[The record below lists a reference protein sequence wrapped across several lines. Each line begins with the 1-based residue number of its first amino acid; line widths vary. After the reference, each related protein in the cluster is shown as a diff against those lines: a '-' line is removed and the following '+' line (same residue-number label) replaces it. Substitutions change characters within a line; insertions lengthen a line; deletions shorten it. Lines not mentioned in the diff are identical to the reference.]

1 MNSKLTIQEKL
12 QDLRKSRHLT
22 LKQLEEQVGI
32 SSSTLGEYE
41 NNDYKDISSHSL
53 EVLCRYY
60 EVSAD
65 YLLGISENNVEANTP
80 FEELH
85 LTDDAIAVLKS
96 GKINTRLL
104 SEIISHP
111 SFRKMMI
118 DSEIY
123 VDRIVSGKLHDLNVM
138 LEALRQ
144 TKLLE
149 ENVDPEDI
157 VMQTLKVAQ
166 ISDDDF
172 FGSAIS
178 KDLMEILS
186 SIREAHVTDPTTA
199 DTTGADMVREA
210 LDLADNFKGSHE
222 EKMVAAYLKNLQID
236 YNTLTNEEF
245 VTQINIL
252 RKSKYFKSPFNMRGK
267 GRRGKYF

>member
-186 SIREAHVTDPTTA
+186 SIREAHEMCIRDRAVSCFPVFSELPE
-199 DTTGADMVREA
+199 MFLHLSV
-210 LDLADNFKGSHE
+210 LAVHFQRVP
-222 EKMVAAYLKNLQID
+222 MYL
-236 YNTLTNEEF
+236 
-245 VTQINIL
+245 
-252 RKSKYFKSPFNMRGK
+252 
-267 GRRGKYF
+267 

>member
-118 DSEIY
+118 DSEI
-123 VDRIVSGKLHDLNVM
+123 
-138 LEALRQ
+138 
-144 TKLLE
+144 
-149 ENVDPEDI
+149 
-157 VMQTLKVAQ
+157 
-166 ISDDDF
+166 
-172 FGSAIS
+172 
-178 KDLMEILS
+178 
-186 SIREAHVTDPTTA
+186 
-199 DTTGADMVREA
+199 
-210 LDLADNFKGSHE
+210 
-222 EKMVAAYLKNLQID
+222 
-236 YNTLTNEEF
+236 
-245 VTQINIL
+245 
-252 RKSKYFKSPFNMRGK
+252 
-267 GRRGKYF
+267 